1 MPEYAERG
9 GGPDRNPIW
18 ADIGRGLAKRYEAY
32 LNCPLPE
39 HLTQLLRKL
48 DAEQPEELGLSGP
61 GFLHNPDAASEE
73 A

>member
-1 MPEYAERG
+1 MSDYAERG
-9 GGPDRNPIW
+9 GGRDRNPIW

-48 DAEQPEELGLSGP
+48 DPEQPDDVGGAGQE
-61 GFLHNPDAASEE
+61 FVHNPDAASEE

>member
-1 MPEYAERG
+1 
-9 GGPDRNPIW
+9 
-18 ADIGRGLAKRYEAY
+18 
-32 LNCPLPE
+32 LPE